1 MKLFIKFLLPVL
13 FIIVLLSIA
22 FLVSGTYLNQPVSGI
37 QDKDILFTIS
47 EGDSLNSISNSLAK
61 LKLIKYSW
69 VMKIYSRIMG
79 TQSKFKVGTYRIS
92 TDMTLIQI
100 HDYLIEGK
108 QQLYKVTIPE
118 GWTSRQIA
126 DYLDSQGITNAEDFL
141 KTVKSGKQLL
151 DYGLETSGLEGF
163 IYPDTY
169 FFQKNFP
176 ADKVLKVMVD
186 TFFIRLENI
195 YPAYRDLDKK
205 ELYNKV
211 ILASIVERE
220 YRDPDEAALMAGVFY
235 NRLSTS
241 NPIPLG
247 SCATIAYIITDIE
260 KKPHPGTITYSDLK
274 IVSPY
279 NTYINLGL
287 PPGPISNPGEV
298 ALKAV
303 FFPIKSDYFYF
314 LLKNPESGQ
323 HEFTRTL
330 SEHTSAYNL
339 YIKKN

>member
-1 MKLFIKFLLPVL
+1 MKLIIRFLLLAV
-13 FIIVLLSIA
+13 FIIIFLSIT
-22 FLVSGTYLNQPVSGI
+22 FLLLGTYLNQPVSDI
-37 QDKDILFTIS
+37 QDKDILFTIN
-47 EGDSLNSISNSLAK
+47 EGDSLSTISNSLAN
-61 LKLIKYSW
+61 LKLIKYPW
-69 VMKIYSRIMG
+69 TLKIYSRVMG
-79 TQSKFKVGTYRIS
+79 TQAKFKVGTYRIK
-92 TDMTLIQI
+92 TDMTLIKI
-100 HDYLIEGK
+100 HDYLVEGK
-108 QQLYKVTIPE
+108 QQLYKITIPE
-118 GWTSRQIA
+118 GWTSIQIA
-126 DYLDSQGITNAEDFL
+126 DYLDLKGITNSEDFL
-141 KTVKSGKQLL
+141 KIVKSGKLLL
-151 DYGLETSGLEGF
+151 DYGLKVSGLEGF

-176 ADKVLKVMVD
+176 ANKVLKVMVD
-186 TFFIRLENI
+186 TFFKRLEVI
-195 YPAYRDLDKK
+195 YPDYRELENN

-220 YRDPDEAALMAGVFY
+220 YRDPKEAGLMAGVFY
-235 NRLSTS
+235 NRLSKS

-260 KKPHPGTITYSDLK
+260 KKPHPGTITYDDLK

-279 NTYINLGL
+279 NTYVNRGL

-303 FFPIKSDYFYF
+303 FYPVKSDYLYF

-330 SEHTSAYNL
+330 SEHTAAYNL

>member
-1 MKLFIKFLLPVL
+1 MKIFVKFLLLSLFVIVVL
-13 FIIVLLSIA
+13 IIA
-22 FLVSGTYLNQPVSGI
+22 FFVLGTYLTQPVSEI
-37 QDKDILFTIS
+37 QDQDLLFTIS
-47 EGDSLNSISNSLAK
+47 QGASLNSISNSLAQ
-61 LKLIKYSW
+61 LKLIKYPLI
-69 VMKIYSRIMG
+69 MKIYSRLMG
-79 TQSKFKVGTYRIS
+79 TQSKFKVGTYRIN

-100 HDYLIEGK
+100 HDYLVEGK
-108 QQLYKVTIPE
+108 QQLYKITIPE
-118 GWTSRQIA
+118 GWTGNQIA
-126 DYLDSQGITNAEDFL
+126 DYLDSQEITNAEDFI
-141 KTVKSGKQLL
+141 KSVKSGKLLL
-151 DYGLETSGLEGF
+151 DYGLEASGLEGF

-176 ADKVLKVMVD
+176 AEKVLKVMVD

-195 YPAYRDLDKK
+195 YPDYRDLDKK

-211 ILASIVERE
+211 VLASIVERE

-279 NTYINLGL
+279 NTYINMGL

-303 FFPIKSDYFYF
+303 FFPVKSDYLYF

-330 SEHTSAYNL
+330 SEHTAAYNL

>member
-1 MKLFIKFLLPVL
+1 MKIIVKFLLL
-13 FIIVLLSIA
+13 TIFIIIILLIA
-22 FLVSGTYLNQPVSGI
+22 FFILGTYLNQPVSDI
-37 QDKDILFTIS
+37 QDKNVLYTIN
-47 EGDSLNSISNSLAK
+47 EGASLSSITNSLTK
-61 LKLIKYSW
+61 LKLIKYPW
-69 VMKIYSRIMG
+69 PMKIYSRLMG
-79 TQSKFKVGTYRIS
+79 TQSKFKVGTYRIR
-92 TDMTLIQI
+92 TDMTLVQI
-100 HDYLIEGK
+100 HDYLVEGK
-108 QQLYKVTIPE
+108 QQLYKITIPE
-118 GWTSRQIA
+118 GWTSNQIA
-126 DYLDSQGITNAEDFL
+126 YYLDSQEITNAEDFT
-141 KTVKSGKQLL
+141 KSIKSGKLLL
-151 DYGLETSGLEGF
+151 DYGLKASSLEGF

-195 YPAYRDLDKK
+195 YPGYRDLDKK
-205 ELYNKV
+205 EFYNKV

-220 YRDPDEAALMAGVFY
+220 YRDPNEAALMAGVFY
-235 NRLSTS
+235 NRLLAS

-260 KKPHPGTITYSDLK
+260 KKQHPGTITYSDLK

-279 NTYINLGL
+279 NTYINRGL

-303 FFPIKSDYFYF
+303 FFPVKSDYLYF

-330 SEHTSAYNL
+330 SEHTAAYNL